1 MSKTYFGFD
10 SSAPFGDVYP
20 TVRQRLG
27 PATFVARYLYQIA
40 GVSTGLTAAEVA
52 EIHAAGVA
60 LLLIANDTSAAG
72 VAGSYLAG
80 AVSGQRAVA
89 AAHALGAPSGIA
101 IAVDWEANMEPSA
114 AWAHGCMD
122 AISAGACTAV
132 FYLNPNIPTHTAAYQ
147 GARTAGGKAVYWSS
161 EPEWTAWFDT
171 VRTEFTPA
179 LIPGYEVDA
188 LYHQY
193 SENNLGGI
201 VDLDLATDAG
211 LALLWHPA
219 PIIPPPPP
227 APPTYRVN
235 ARVAL
240 KTAPSHAS
248 AIAIDENHRPVLLE
262 LGAVVLPD
270 FTAHRA
276 NGEEWSAVRLPNS
289 PVHGYL
295 LRSSIVAD
303 PV

>member
-1 MSKTYFGFD
+1 
-10 SSAPFGDVYP
+10 
-20 TVRQRLG
+20 
-27 PATFVARYLYQIA
+27 VARYLYQIA
-40 GVSTGLTAAEVA
+40 GVSTGITPAEVA
-52 EIHAAGVA
+52 EIHAAGLA

-72 VAGSYLAG
+72 VAGSYQDGTA
-80 AVSGQRAVA
+80 SGQRALA
-89 AAHALGAPSGIA
+89 AARAIQPPGLELGGIA
-101 IAVDWEANMEPSA
+101 ISVDWEANMAPSA
-114 AWAHGCMD
+114 AWAHGFMD
-122 AISAGACTAV
+122 AISAAACVAC
-132 FYLNPNIPTHTAAYQ
+132 FYLNPNIPAHAAAYQ
-147 GARTAGGKAVYWSS
+147 GARAAGGKAVYWSS

-171 VRTEFTPA
+171 VRTEFTPT
-179 LIPGYEVDA
+179 LIAGYEAGA

-201 VDLDLATDAG
+201 VDLDVATDAG

-219 PIIPPPPP
+219 PVVPPPPP
-227 APPTYRVN
+227 ATPPTYRTN

-248 AIAIDENHRPVLLE
+248 PIAIDENHRPVLLE

-270 FTAHRA
+270 FTAHPS
-276 NGEEWSAVRLPNS
+276 NGEVWRAVRLPNS